1 MPVINRKAVS
11 LLSGGLDSLLATKM
25 IIDQDIEVL
34 GLHFTSPICNSIR
47 DDAGDRARMAGA
59 ELGIEVM
66 IQDKGEE
73 YLQVVKNPKHGYG
86 KNINPCIDCRIYM
99 LGLTRKIMREENAS
113 FIVTGEVLG
122 QRPMSQRRE
131 TIHQIEKESCL
142 EGFIIRPLSAHLF
155 APTLPEAAGI
165 VAREKLLGISGRSRT
180 TQYELVA
187 RYGLKHFSRPGG
199 GCLLTDP
206 IYARKLKGALRRNP
220 DCLMEDVSLLRMGRH
235 FHIEGNT
242 LVLGRNQEENEYLE
256 SHCRPPYSLLRPKGF
271 KGPSGMIKGEPDER
285 TITTAARIIAF
296 YAKKTTSP
304 VTIETGNGTTV
315 QHAIEWAAINPEQ
328 YGIEEA
334 P

>member
-1 MPVINRKAVS
+1 MHVMNRKAVS
-11 LLSGGLDSLLATKM
+11 LLSGGLDSLLATKI

-34 GLHFTSPICNSIR
+34 GLHFTSPLCNSIR
-47 DDAGDRARMAGA
+47 DDAGERARLAGA
-59 ELGIEVM
+59 ELGIEVL
-66 IQDKGEE
+66 IRDKGDE
-73 YLQVVKNPKHGYG
+73 YLRVVKNPKHGYG
-86 KNINPCIDCRIYM
+86 KNMNPCIDCRIYM
-99 LGLTRKIMREENAS
+99 LGLTQKLMLDENAS
-113 FIVTGEVLG
+113 FIITGEVLG

-131 TIHQIEKESCL
+131 TIHQIERESGL
-142 EGFIIRPLSAHLF
+142 EGLIIRPLSAHFF
-155 APTLPEAAGI
+155 APTLSEQEGI

-206 IYARKLKGALRRNP
+206 IYARKLRGALRRNP
-220 DCLMEDVSLLRMGRH
+220 DCSMEDVSLLRMGRH
-235 FHIEGNT
+235 FTIDDTT

-271 KGPSGMIKGEPDER
+271 KGPSGMIKGELDER
-285 TITTAARIIAF
+285 TVTTAARIIAF

-304 VTIETGNGTTV
+304 VTIETQNARTV
-315 QHAIEWAAINPEQ
+315 QHEIEWAQINPEQ
-328 YGIEEA
+328 YRIEEA